1 MGQGARLNVVP
12 TVTVLGM
19 VKARL
24 VGATKILKGIVENK
38 EAMGAQFRGA
48 FFALAQAR
56 YAAGD
61 GLSATVRDGVGLAG
75 VRVRSKTDN
84 VAGVKVPVFHGA
96 SSAAAGGGDLGGGE
110 GAGGAAG
117 RAGGAGGDHHR

>member
-24 VGATKILKGIVENK
+24 VGATKGHQLLKKKADALTMRFWQILKGIVENK
-38 EAMGAQFRGA
+38 EAMGAQSRGA

-84 VAGVKVPVFHGA
+84 VMGA
-96 SSAAAGGGDLGGGE
+96 QFR
-110 GAGGAAG
+110 GAFFALAQA
-117 RAGGAGGDHHR
+117 R